1 MSIFDCV
8 KESITE
14 EMVQKGDYQDIN
26 VKVVESQRVLK
37 KSLSREQLAM
47 FMYYE
52 DATAELGD
60 YSNKYFF
67 EKGHNLK

>member
-14 EMVQKGDYQDIN
+14 EMVQQGDYQDIS
-26 VKVVESQRVLK
+26 VKVVESQRVLL
-37 KSLSREQLAM
+37 KSFTHEQKAL
-47 FMYYE
+47 FGYYE
-52 DATAELGD
+52 DATAELID

-67 EKGHNLK
+67 EKGRSLK